1 VKKRLLLGNYVVQ
14 HENYEKYYM
23 KGYKARRYLQ
33 SEFSKFFEQYHVILT
48 PTTPTPA
55 GKIGEKT
62 SDSLLMYLEDLY
74 TVPANLAEV
83 PAISIPMGVVE
94 EADGNLPVG
103 IQLIGPKWKEGLLLD
118 IAEGI
123 ERK

>member
-1 VKKRLLLGNYVVQ
+1 
-14 HENYEKYYM
+14 M